1 MPLLFSRDSPP
12 IGGVKG
18 LKLPPVGGKRQA
30 RARRTR
36 GGGSVAQIDTRHVLL
51 IAKRSSMQSSPGTGR
66 PRRLSLRGAVALS
79 LCLANALTTPGC
91 GGDSA
96 SFPPTLISET
106 VFELNAPFTDL
117 DRFGVTAVDFTVPA
131 GTLQITVDWT
141 SSTDDLD
148 IVLSNPACDSIALA
162 AGICRVLATES
173 SNLKPSRLVLAT
185 TATSY
190 RLFVLNLGPARESGT
205 IAVKV
210 TQARISF

>member
-1 MPLLFSRDSPP
+1 M
-12 IGGVKG
+12 
-18 LKLPPVGGKRQA
+18 
-30 RARRTR
+30 
-36 GGGSVAQIDTRHVLL
+36 
-51 IAKRSSMQSSPGTGR
+51 
-66 PRRLSLRGAVALS
+66 
-79 LCLANALTTPGC
+79 
-91 GGDSA
+91 
-96 SFPPTLISET
+96 
-106 VFELNAPFTDL
+106 FELNAPFTEL
-117 DRFGVTAVDFTVPA
+117 DRFAVTAVDFTVPA